1 MNIWRLYRGKRDAV
15 QIKLDELIM
24 ECLSRDEQIERRIAI
39 MHEFDDML
47 DKLQAYYDELE
58 ELKNSNEFLKATCC
72 EEES

>member
-15 QIKLDELIM
+15 QLKLDELIM

-47 DKLQAYYDELE
+47 DKLQAYHDELVKVKE
-58 ELKNSNEFLKATCC
+58 TNEFLKATCC
-72 EEES
+72 EEEP

>member
-15 QIKLDELIM
+15 QFKLDELIM

-39 MHEFDDML
+39 ISEFDDLL
-47 DKLQAYYDELE
+47 DKLQAYQDELVK
-58 ELKNSNEFLKATCC
+58 LRNSNEFLKATCC